1 MKVTVFS
8 SNQPRHLNLV
18 KELSKIVENV
28 YFISE
33 VNTVFPGKVNDF
45 FKKTDVMQKYFY
57 KVMNSEVKIF
67 KNINFLPFNVRTLL
81 IKSGDLN
88 MLPKQILADSL
99 DSDLYIIFGSSFIKG
114 WLVDYLIEKRAIN
127 IHMGLSPYYR
137 GSSCNFWAA
146 YEENFHLI
154 GATIHLLSKG
164 LDSGNILYHVLP
176 TFHNCR
182 NCFEFSMN
190 AVKVAHDS
198 IIENIKMQRLFEF
211 DSVIQNN
218 EKEIKYSKNIN
229 FNDKTA
235 INFLEN
241 EPSIEYIK
249 KKIDYD
255 FNDKLYINRYV
266 PNNN

>member
-33 VNTVFPGKVNDF
+33 VNTVFPGKINDF
-45 FKKTDVMQKYFY
+45 FRKTDVMQKYFY
-57 KVMNSEVKIF
+57 NVMNSEVKIF
-67 KNINFLPFNVRTLL
+67 KNINFLPLNVRTLL

-137 GSSCNFWAA
+137 GSSCNFWAM
-146 YEENFHLI
+146 YDQKPEYV
-154 GATIHLLSKG
+154 GATIHRLSKG
-164 LDSGNILYHVLP
+164 LDSGDMFFHCLP
-176 TFHNCR
+176 NMKNMKNPFDFTMQ
-182 NCFEFSMN
+182 S
-190 AVKVAHDS
+190 VKVAHSAIVEKIKTNEILSMKS
-198 IIENIKMQRLFEF
+198 IK
-211 DSVIQNN
+211 QNRI
-218 EKEIKYSKNIN
+218 KEIRYTKNKEFTDAVAEEFMNRDVFFPSK
-229 FNDKTA
+229 K
-235 INFLEN
+235 
-241 EPSIEYIK
+241 IEYPELLNPI
-249 KKIDYD
+249 
-255 FNDKLYINRYV
+255 FG
-266 PNNN
+266 

>member
-45 FKKTDVMQKYFY
+45 FRKTDVMQKYFHN
-57 KVMNSEVKIF
+57 VMNSEAKIF
-67 KNINFLPFNVRTLL
+67 ETIKFLPLNVRTLL

-88 MLPKQILADSL
+88 MLPKEILADSL

-137 GSSCNFWAA
+137 GSSCNFWAM
-146 YEENFHLI
+146 YDQKPEYV
-154 GATIHLLSKG
+154 GATIHRLSKG
-164 LDSGNILYHVLP
+164 LDSGDMFFHCLPNMKNINNP
-176 TFHNCR
+176 FDFTMQ
-182 NCFEFSMN
+182 S
-190 AVKVAHDS
+190 VKVAHS
-198 IIENIKMQRLFEF
+198 AIIEKIKTNEILSMK
-211 DSVIQNN
+211 SIKQNGL
-218 EKEIKYSKNIN
+218 KEIRYTKNKEFTDDVAEEFMN
-229 FNDKTA
+229 RTVF
-235 INFLEN
+235 F
-241 EPSIEYIK
+241 PS
-249 KKIDYD
+249 KKIVYPELLSPI
-255 FNDKLYINRYV
+255 FG
-266 PNNN
+266 